1 MKTTKN
7 PPFIPSGTLPVNE
20 FIKQVCKKNDLK
32 QSYLIIR
39 AKVPVSYKQIKAAF
53 KLINKLI

>member
-1 MKTTKN
+1 MKTTKQA
-7 PPFIPSGTLPVNE
+7 PFIPAGTLPVNE
-20 FIKQVCKKNDLK
+20 YIRQVCTKNDLK

-53 KLINKLI
+53 KLINN